1 MAPSP
6 CSSTTGFGWA
16 SLGAQAGSFTRP
28 AGAADAG
35 DPPIASVVAAS
46 TAAIASRARLLPRMR
61 SSSPTT
67 SIDTVRYR
75 VPLSIGIARRMSRW
89 GVPDSTRPRP
99 PRSETRRR
107 VLDAAFAVFGERG
120 IAGSSLTEVARA
132 AGLTKGAVYSS
143 FASKDDLVLAL
154 MEEHAAQRMSSA
166 IAQFDGTDDVD
177 AALVQ
182 VAGVLVRAM
191 RTDAAWHRLLA
202 EYFALT
208 HRAPERRAALRERRR
223 EARNAV
229 ARALERV
236 VAETGLRLPLPV
248 DDLVVVLFA
257 LSNGLAVESAIDP
270 DVAADD
276 LLARVLLLLAG
287 TGR

>member
-1 MAPSP
+1 MPE
-6 CSSTTGFGWA
+6 
-16 SLGAQAGSFTRP
+16 
-28 AGAADAG
+28 
-35 DPPIASVVAAS
+35 
-46 TAAIASRARLLPRMR
+46 
-61 SSSPTT
+61 
-67 SIDTVRYR
+67 
-75 VPLSIGIARRMSRW
+75 
-89 GVPDSTRPRP
+89 STRTRP

-166 IAQFDGTDDVD
+166 IAQFDHTDDVD

-223 EARNAV
+223 EARDAV

-248 DDLVVVLFA
+248 DDLVVVVFA

-270 DVAADD
+270 DVVADD
-276 LLARVLLLLAG
+276 LLARVLVLLAG
-287 TGR
+287 TGTGTGAR